1 MRRCGRAVWQ
11 HQVKCRS
18 VLTTQ
23 LDPIFPL
30 SPKLNDHAELEGP
43 MARKAKVKV
52 RPTSKVARKADR
64 WQYETI
70 SISRTT
76 EVVALNATLNALGE
90 QGWELV
96 SAIPEDDATFLI
108 FKRAGG

>member
-1 MRRCGRAVWQ
+1 MIRTGNSLRAA
-11 HQVKCRS
+11 S
-18 VLTTQ
+18 
-23 LDPIFPL
+23 FPL
-30 SPKLNDHAELEGP
+30 SPKLNDKAELEEP
-43 MARKAKVKV
+43 MARKAKAKV
-52 RPTSKVARKADR
+52 RPASKVAGKANR

-76 EVVALNATLNALGE
+76 EIVALNAMLNGLGE